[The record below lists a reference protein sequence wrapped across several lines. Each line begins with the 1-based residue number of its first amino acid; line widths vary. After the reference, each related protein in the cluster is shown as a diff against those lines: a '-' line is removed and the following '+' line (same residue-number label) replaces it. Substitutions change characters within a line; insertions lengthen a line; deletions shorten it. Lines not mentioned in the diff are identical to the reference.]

1 MDYIEVI
8 EKEQEE
14 TAGDG
19 SELKEMDFNSFYADY
34 DYDTSSEVGVEIEC
48 EEDNDYQTMNLKQ
61 LLRIRDYYDHMAKVD
76 IPKSKKHT
84 KKDDIIDYI
93 LEFES
98 NISNIDI
105 VIRRHQLWKY
115 INELKS
121 DKYMKQFIFWS

>member
-8 EKEQEE
+8 EKEEE
-14 TAGDG
+14 HVSD
-19 SELKEMDFNSFYADY
+19 LKEMDFTSFYADY
-34 DYDTSSEVGVEIEC
+34 DYDTSSERN
-48 EEDNDYQTMNLKQ
+48 EEDTDNDYQTMNLKQ
-61 LLRIRDYYDHMAKVD
+61 LQRIRDYYDHMTKVD
-76 IPKSKKHT
+76 IPKSKKYT

-98 NISNIDI
+98 NITNIDI

-115 INELKS
+115 INELKE